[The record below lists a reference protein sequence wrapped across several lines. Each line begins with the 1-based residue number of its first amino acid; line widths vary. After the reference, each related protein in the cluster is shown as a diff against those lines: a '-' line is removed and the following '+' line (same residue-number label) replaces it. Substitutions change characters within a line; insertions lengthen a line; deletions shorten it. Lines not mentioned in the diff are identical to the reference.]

1 MVDSNIEITRTNV
14 NAAVPAIEW
23 VITANNEATA
33 NISHKL
39 IRDVQEETEEIRV
52 DLAMR
57 VTIR

>member
-1 MVDSNIEITRTNV
+1 MVDSNIEMTRTNV

-23 VITANNEATA
+23 GITVNNEATA